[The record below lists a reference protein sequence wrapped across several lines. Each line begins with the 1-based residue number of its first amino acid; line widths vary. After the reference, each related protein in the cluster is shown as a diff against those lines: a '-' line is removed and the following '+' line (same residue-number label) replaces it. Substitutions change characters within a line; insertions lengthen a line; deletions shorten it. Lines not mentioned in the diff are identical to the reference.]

1 MAKTRDEQFKL
12 SFDSFIKDELKLEG
26 KYILNNLTKNK
37 KEKKHIYDFWVYSQ
51 KRVLGFIDRNGECVE
66 EDNDDNSEERLV
78 CDYRPQDDGFV
89 DTFNE
94 FYDKYSKK
102 SVFPTIAYNNANN
115 PVHGS
120 YVFKESYVEIIEGTV
135 ERWRNDEDGITGKIC
150 VVYNKDHTPYNVS
163 ENDTQ
168 YQRKYTLL
176 LNRYNK
182 NEAFIER
189 LLADNEELHE
199 DMIYHQKEA
208 RKLKKKF
215 IIEQKNNVISESNLI
230 NKLRDAYKLLPNKE
244 DCPVCYEEITNEKL
258 EIPRCS
264 HYICNECH
272 KRCDACPICRIA
284 YREDIQGTIGAQGV
298 IGVQGNLLVNRV

>member
-1 MAKTRDEQFKL
+1 MAKTRDEQFNL

-51 KRVLGFIDRNGECVE
+51 KRLLGFIDRNGECVE
-66 EDNDDNSEERLV
+66 EHNNDNEERLV

-89 DTFNE
+89 NDFNE

-102 SVFPTIAYNNANN
+102 SILPTVAYNNTSN
-115 PVHGS
+115 PLPGS

-135 ERWRNDEDGITGKIC
+135 ERWMNEADGITGKIC
-150 VVYNKDHTPYNVS
+150 VVYNKDHTPYNVN
-163 ENDTQ
+163 EDDKQ
-168 YQRKYTLL
+168 YQRKYVLL
-176 LNRYNK
+176 MKRYN
-182 NEAFIER
+182 NDQAFIER

-199 DMIYHQKEA
+199 DMVYHQKEA

-230 NKLRDAYKLLPNKE
+230 NKLRDAYKLLSNKE
-244 DCPVCYEEITNEKL
+244 ECPVCYEEITNEKL

-272 KRCDACPICRIA
+272 KRCDACPVCRIA
-284 YREDIQGTIGAQGV
+284 YREDTQE
-298 IGVQGNLLVNRV
+298 NLLVNRV

>member
-66 EDNDDNSEERLV
+66 EDKDDNEERLV
-78 CDYRPQDDGFV
+78 CDYRPQDDCFV
-89 DTFNE
+89 NDFNE

-135 ERWRNDEDGITGKIC
+135 EKWRNDEDGITGKIC
-150 VVYNKDHTPYNVS
+150 VVYNKDHTPYNVN
-163 ENDTQ
+163 EDDKQ
-168 YQRKYTLL
+168 YQRKYVLL
-176 LNRYNK
+176 MKRYN
-182 NEAFIER
+182 NDQAFIER
-189 LLADNEELHE
+189 LLTDNEELHE

-215 IIEQKNNVISESNLI
+215 IIEQKNNIVSETNLI

-284 YREDIQGTIGAQGV
+284 YREDTQETQV
-298 IGVQGNLLVNRV
+298 VNIV

>member
-1 MAKTRDEQFKL
+1 MAKTRDEQFNL

-51 KRVLGFIDRNGECVE
+51 KRLLGFIDRNGECVE
-66 EDNDDNSEERLV
+66 EHNNDNEERLV

-89 DTFNE
+89 NDFNE

-102 SVFPTIAYNNANN
+102 SILPTVAYNSTSN
-115 PVHGS
+115 PLPGS

-135 ERWRNDEDGITGKIC
+135 ERWMNEADGITGKIC
-150 VVYNKDHTPYNVS
+150 VVYNKDHTPYNVN
-163 ENDTQ
+163 EDDKQ
-168 YQRKYTLL
+168 YQRKYVLL
-176 LNRYNK
+176 MKRYN
-182 NEAFIER
+182 NDQAFIER

-199 DMIYHQKEA
+199 DMVYHQKEA

-244 DCPVCYEEITNEKL
+244 ECPVCYEEITNEKL

-272 KRCDACPICRIA
+272 KRCDACPVCRIA
-284 YREDIQGTIGAQGV
+284 YREDTQE
-298 IGVQGNLLVNRV
+298 NLLVNRA

>member
-37 KEKKHIYDFWVYSQ
+37 KEKKHIYDFWVHSQ
-51 KRVLGFIDRNGECVE
+51 KRVLGFIDRNGEYVE
-66 EDNDDNSEERLV
+66 ENNDDNIEDRIV
-78 CDYRPQDDGFV
+78 CDYRPHDDGFV
-89 DTFNE
+89 NDFNE

-102 SVFPTIAYNNANN
+102 SVFPTIAYNNASN

-135 ERWRNDEDGITGKIC
+135 EKWRNDEDGITGKIC
-150 VVYNKDHTPYNVS
+150 VIYNKDHVPYNV
-163 ENDTQ
+163 NGDDKQ
-168 YQRKYTLL
+168 YQKKYVLL
-176 LNRYNK
+176 MNRYNK
-182 NEAFIER
+182 TEAFIDR
-189 LLADNEELHE
+189 LMEDNEELHE
-199 DMIYHQKEA
+199 DMVHHQKEA

-215 IIEQKNNVISESNLI
+215 IKEEKNNIISETNLI

-244 DCPVCYEEITNEKL
+244 ECPVCYEEITNEKL

-272 KRCDACPICRIA
+272 KRCDSCPVCRIA
-284 YREDIQGTIGAQGV
+284 YREDTHEPILI
-298 IGVQGNLLVNRV
+298 NRV

>member
-1 MAKTRDEQFKL
+1 MAKTRDEQFNL

-66 EDNDDNSEERLV
+66 EHNNDNEERLV

-89 DTFNE
+89 NDFNE

-102 SVFPTIAYNNANN
+102 SILPTVAYNNTSN
-115 PVHGS
+115 PLPGS

-135 ERWRNDEDGITGKIC
+135 ERWMHEADGITGKIC
-150 VVYNKDHTPYNVS
+150 VVYNKEHTPYNVN
-163 ENDTQ
+163 EDDKQ
-168 YQRKYTLL
+168 YQRKYVLL
-176 LNRYNK
+176 MKRYN
-182 NEAFIER
+182 NDQAFIER

-244 DCPVCYEEITNEKL
+244 ECPVCYEEITNEKL

-272 KRCDACPICRIA
+272 KRCDVCPVCRIA
-284 YREDIQGTIGAQGV
+284 YREDTQE
-298 IGVQGNLLVNRV
+298 NLLVNRV

>member
-1 MAKTRDEQFKL
+1 MAKTRDEQFNL

-51 KRVLGFIDRNGECVE
+51 KRLLGFIDRNGECVE
-66 EDNDDNSEERLV
+66 EHNNDNEERLV

-89 DTFNE
+89 NDFNE

-102 SVFPTIAYNNANN
+102 RILPTVAYNSTSN
-115 PVHGS
+115 PLPGS

-135 ERWRNDEDGITGKIC
+135 ERWMNEADGITGKIC
-150 VVYNKDHTPYNVS
+150 VVYNKDHTPYNVN
-163 ENDTQ
+163 EDDKQ
-168 YQRKYTLL
+168 YQRKYVLL
-176 LNRYNK
+176 MKRYN
-182 NEAFIER
+182 NDQAFIER

-199 DMIYHQKEA
+199 DMVYHQKEA
-208 RKLKKKF
+208 RKLKKKI

-244 DCPVCYEEITNEKL
+244 ECPVCYEEITNEKL

-272 KRCDACPICRIA
+272 KRCDACPVCRIA
-284 YREDIQGTIGAQGV
+284 YREDTQE
-298 IGVQGNLLVNRV
+298 NLLVNRV

>member
-66 EDNDDNSEERLV
+66 EHNNDNEERVV
-78 CDYRPQDDGFV
+78 CDYRPHDDGFV
-89 DTFNE
+89 NDFNE

-102 SVFPTIAYNNANN
+102 SVFPRIAYNNASN
-115 PVHGS
+115 PVPGS

-135 ERWRNDEDGITGKIC
+135 ERWMNEADGITGKIC
-150 VVYNKDHTPYNVS
+150 VVYNKDHTPYNVN
-163 ENDTQ
+163 EDDKQ
-168 YQRKYTLL
+168 YQKKYVLL
-176 LNRYNK
+176 MKRYN
-182 NEAFIER
+182 NDQAFIER
-189 LLADNEELHE
+189 LLADNEDLHE
-199 DMIYHQKEA
+199 DMVHHQKEA

-215 IIEQKNNVISESNLI
+215 IKEEKNNIISETNLI

-244 DCPVCYEEITNEKL
+244 ECPVCYEEITNEKL

-272 KRCDACPICRIA
+272 KRCDACPVCRIA
-284 YREDIQGTIGAQGV
+284 YREDTQE
-298 IGVQGNLLVNRV
+298 NLLVNRV